1 MASTNDAD
9 ALIAGN
15 SEGVI
20 NNITLS
26 LQQKVDATDTSVNVL
41 CKNISSTEKKLDD
54 TEKLILDN
62 VSSLEQLGDR
72 LAWT

>member
-1 MASTNDAD
+1 MASANDAD

-15 SEGVI
+15 TEGVI

-26 LQQKVDATDTSVNVL
+26 LHQKVDAIDTSVNVL
-41 CKNISSTEKKLDD
+41 CKKISSTEKKLDD

-62 VSSLEQLGDR
+62 ISSLALLGDR
-72 LAWT
+72 LT

>member
-1 MASTNDAD
+1 MASAKDAD
-9 ALIAGN
+9 ALIAGI

-26 LQQKVDATDTSVNVL
+26 LHHKVDAINMSVNVL
-41 CKNISSTEKKLDD
+41 CKKISSTEKKLDE

-62 VSSLEQLGDR
+62 ISSLAQLGDR
-72 LAWT
+72 LA